1 MLSSLLYSNTSITL
15 PKNQASSSP
24 NQSVEICKDA
34 IQRDHIHH
42 PQSRAGASQ
51 DLAIPQDTKKVV
63 LGVALL
69 IHLKHD
75 LGAHAWPDHDIQLQ
89 DGEQS
94 GEGPIV
100 RHVVPVNHV
109 ALATNEVADVG
120 RELADP
126 DAETR

>member
-1 MLSSLLYSNTSITL
+1 MLSTLLYRNTSITL

-24 NQSVEICKDA
+24 NQSVEICKHA

-51 DLAIPQDTKKVV
+51 NLGIPKDTKKVV

-75 LGAHAWPDHDIQLQ
+75 LGAHSRPDHDVQLQ
-89 DGEQS
+89 DGKQS
-94 GEGPIV
+94 GERPI
-100 RHVVPVNHV
+100 
-109 ALATNEVADVG
+109 
-120 RELADP
+120 
-126 DAETR
+126 